1 MASAKKKST
10 AKTSVRFKDLKS
22 RKDPKGG
29 PIYMDK
35 GSSQMKYLKLD

>member
-10 AKTSVRFKDLKS
+10 AKTSVKFKDLKS

-29 PIYMDK
+29 PIYIKSDA
-35 GSSQMKYLKLD
+35 QMKYLKLD